1 MHAYS
6 KSIRHALSTVCG
18 EWQSVLFA
26 ASRHSWGAA
35 CETWVSR
42 SNSGFCL
49 LLSPHMYFIY
59 LFTELYFHQ
68 KRKQLGSMCAVRKCI
83 ALETEL

>member
-49 LLSPHMYFIY
+49 LLSPQMYFIY
-59 LFTELYFHQ
+59 LFIYFLQ
-68 KRKQLGSMCAVRKCI
+68 DSLNFIFIKKENSLAACV
-83 ALETEL
+83 L